1 MRRDSH
7 VFYSVRDLIQFPD
20 SGFEIIGW
28 SFKGWS
34 SQSSTFLSASKTDA
48 LDIMSQ
54 PTTWTK
60 TIVASMTSYIDAG
73 SIVAGAAGLAL
84 WDSYLNMYEN
94 PILLPF
100 NIVIPYIG
108 THGLDFWTIN
118 TINKLGLLGA
128 CSSNALSAAVGALI
142 GGRICDLYG
151 RKVVYTYDL
160 LFYILGMLLIVFGMN
175 YPMLLIGYIIVGL
188 SVGADVAASWTLI
201 AENAPAE
208 NRARHCGT
216 AQLMW
221 ALGPAVVLLLSALV
235 NWFDLG
241 LLGNRLVFGHLV
253 VIAFITWLMRL
264 RMPESEEWISN
275 KQKEKELV
283 ASGVWQKTSYWDLFT
298 NPANLR
304 GILLL
309 IGVYMIWNL
318 AAGTGGF
325 FLPYIYEKAGG
336 VTTTASQA
344 LTALLFVTSCF
355 ATLFIFMTLAD
366 KYSRRVIYCVIA
378 CLYIVAWSLL
388 MLPKAY
394 LGLTI
399 FTISSILMGINN
411 GSGQQAFYQMW
422 GAEMFPARYRAA
434 AQGFSFFTARFALS
448 IWSYLVPIIIGS
460 DAQGMPIAAV
470 ILVTFATISMLI
482 GTIFCPNTSGK
493 TLEQIEEER
502 YGKQ

>member
-1 MRRDSH
+1 M
-7 VFYSVRDLIQFPD
+7 
-20 SGFEIIGW
+20 
-28 SFKGWS
+28 K
-34 SQSSTFLSASKTDA
+34 
-48 LDIMSQ
+48 Q
-54 PTTWTK
+54 PSTWTK

-73 SIVAGAAGLAL
+73 SIVAGAAGLSL
-84 WDSYLNMYEN
+84 WQHYLGMEN
-94 PILLPF
+94 WQ
-100 NIVIPYIG
+100 V
-108 THGLDFWTIN
+108 
-118 TINKLGLLGA
+118 GLLGA
-128 CSSNALSAAVGALI
+128 CSSNALSAAIGALI

-151 RKVVYTYDL
+151 RKLVYTYDL
-160 LFYILGMLLIVFGMN
+160 LFYILGMLLIVFGVS

-208 NRARHCGT
+208 NRAKHCGT

-221 ALGPAVVLLLSALV
+221 ALGPAVVLLFSALV
-235 NWFDLG
+235 NWFGLG

-253 VIAFITWLMRL
+253 IIAFVTWLMRL
-264 RMPESEEWISN
+264 RMPESEEWIAN
-275 KQKEKELV
+275 KRKEKELI
-283 ASGVWQKTSYWDLFT
+283 ASGVWQKTSYLDLFT
-298 NPANLR
+298 NPVNLR

-309 IGVYMIWNL
+309 IGVYMVWNL

-336 VTTTASQA
+336 VPTTTSQA
-344 LTALLFVTSCF
+344 LSALLFVTSCF

-366 KYSRRVIYCVIA
+366 KYSRRVIYCVVA

-399 FTISSILMGINN
+399 FAISSILMGINN

-434 AQGFSFFTARFALS
+434 AQGFSFFSARFVLS
-448 IWSYLVPIIIGS
+448 IWSYLVPIIIGN
-460 DAQGMPIAAV
+460 DGKGMPIAAV

-482 GTIFCPNTSGK
+482 GTIFCPNTAGK

-502 YGKQ
+502 YGS